1 MNARANSARHATVI
15 VRQKLVLESPAHA
28 VPLHVMDVPVMNGAA
43 TIAAW
48 TLDAATRDA
57 AKAAAVMLDMG
68 MRDIVMHAVRI
79 PVTGKTVAAKAGHR
93 VVRAVRALPLL
104 TPDVLAQYA
113 ALHADQ
119 LRA

>member
-1 MNARANSARHATVI
+1 MALTGSPIAASAANAQPMVAGAMHARAIQHA
-15 VRQKLVLESPAHA
+15 
-28 VPLHVMDVPVMNGAA
+28 MNGAA
-43 TIAAW
+43 MAAVAKAD
-48 TLDAATRDA
+48 LVKNDAVTRDA
-57 AKAAAVMLDMG
+57 AKAAAVMRDMA
-68 MRDIVMHAVRI
+68 IPAVRI
-79 PVTGKTVAAKAGHR
+79 SVMGKTVAAKAGHR